1 MSDFQPLL
9 DYVKTFIE
17 LTKEEEA
24 YFLSLL
30 VLTKVKKRQLIVQP
44 NFVCQ
49 HMNYVREGAMR
60 SYLVDNKGIEHTIA
74 LAIEGGWIND
84 CNSYIFQEPATFFVQ
99 ALENSV
105 IIQLSYQSEQ
115 LLLANI
121 PQFERFFRIT
131 ARCEVATIQKRVLS
145 NISQTA
151 EQRYEDFAMRYPA
164 LLNRIPQYAIASYL
178 GFTTE
183 FLSKIRNKKLKKG

>member
-9 DYVKTFIE
+9 DYIKTFIE

-30 VLTKVKKRQLIVQP
+30 VLTKVKKRQFIVQP

-49 HMNYVREGAMR
+49 HMNYVREGALR

-74 LAIEGGWIND
+74 LAIEGWWIND

-121 PQFERFFRIT
+121 PKFERFFRIT

-145 NISQTA
+145 NISQSA

>member
-9 DYVKTFIE
+9 DYIKTFIE

-30 VLTKVKKRQLIVQP
+30 VLTKVKKRQFIVQP

-60 SYLVDNKGIEHTIA
+60 SYLVDDKGIEHTIA
-74 LAIEGGWIND
+74 LAIEGWWIND

-121 PQFERFFRIT
+121 PKFERFFRIT

-145 NISQTA
+145 NISQSA